1 MDTRKRSIA
10 LAGWLIALAWLL
22 PAAAG
27 AAGAPDE
34 QLDEITV
41 NGARIKAT
49 RDPQKIVNWLKL
61 LVGQFRYDGY
71 VTPRREGTLGE
82 LLQVRGAADC
92 EAFGKAPGVLCH
104 LNVAWPEAHGTDGGE
119 IPGGVSTLTPAIA
132 QYGLDPDHL
141 GIRFLQVD
149 NKGIASY
156 GQGYL
161 FGDTL
166 TTTTPCAD
174 IPDDCQRIT
183 KISAHA
189 DGRSIEMQV
198 DIEQDSRR
206 LVRFKFLLFRVGKPP
221 QGAVSGGAP

>member
-1 MDTRKRSIA
+1 MRKQENTTALMGCLLA
-10 LAGWLIALAWLL
+10 LAMLL
-22 PAAAG
+22 PVTVLHAA
-27 AAGAPDE
+27 APDE
-34 QLDEITV
+34 ELDEVLV
-41 NGARIKAT
+41 NGVRIKAT

-71 VTPRREGTLGE
+71 VQPRRDGAIGN
-82 LLQVRGAADC
+82 LLRVQGGADC
-92 EAFGKAPGVLCH
+92 TAFGKAPGVQCQI
-104 LNVAWPEAHGTDGGE
+104 NVTWPDAQGADGNE
-119 IPGGVSTLTPAIA
+119 IPGGVSTLAPSIT

-174 IPDDCQRIT
+174 IPGDCQRIT
-183 KISAHA
+183 KISARV
-189 DGRSIEMQV
+189 DGKTVEMQI
-198 DIEQDSRR
+198 DIQKDSER
-206 LVRFKFLLFRVGKPP
+206 LVRFKFMLNRIGKVSE
-221 QGAVSGGAP
+221 GAISGGAP